1 VAALLGRAARDH
13 RGIRIVISDNVTFDR
28 EHHSADAI
36 QRAAYRFSDRLSLDL
51 VVEPTVFN
59 CRLMILSDDEA
70 VAALIVHDFRNEVLD
85 QVLRERIRDE
95 TEGTRNVIL
104 SLAFS
109 QTSLVDKG

>member
-1 VAALLGRAARDH
+1 VT
-13 RGIRIVISDNVTFDR
+13 STEVTFDSD
-28 EHHSADAI
+28 HHSADAI

-51 VVEPTVFN
+51 VVEPPVFR
-59 CRLMILSDDEA
+59 CRLTIVSDDEA
-70 VAALIVHDFRNEVLD
+70 VVALTLHDFRNEVLD

-109 QTSLVDKG
+109 RTSLVEEG

>member
-1 VAALLGRAARDH
+1 MTEATSAE
-13 RGIRIVISDNVTFDR
+13 VTFDI

-51 VVEPTVFN
+51 VVEPTDFRCHLTIV
-59 CRLMILSDDEA
+59 SDDEA
-70 VAALIVHDFRNEVLD
+70 VVALTLHDFRNEVLD

-104 SLAFS
+104 ALAFS
-109 QTSLVDKG
+109 QTSLVEKG

>member
-1 VAALLGRAARDH
+1 MTS
-13 RGIRIVISDNVTFDR
+13 IEVTFDR

-51 VVEPTVFN
+51 EVEPTSFR
-59 CRLMILSDDEA
+59 CRLTIVSDDEA
-70 VAALIVHDFRNEVLD
+70 VVALTLHDFRNEVLD

-109 QTSLVDKG
+109 QTSLIDEG

>member
-1 VAALLGRAARDH
+1 MTSAE
-13 RGIRIVISDNVTFDR
+13 VTFDR

-51 VVEPTVFN
+51 EVEPTSFR
-59 CRLMILSDDEA
+59 CRLTIVADDESV
-70 VAALIVHDFRNEVLD
+70 VALTLHDFRNEVLD

-109 QTSLVDKG
+109 KTSLIDEG